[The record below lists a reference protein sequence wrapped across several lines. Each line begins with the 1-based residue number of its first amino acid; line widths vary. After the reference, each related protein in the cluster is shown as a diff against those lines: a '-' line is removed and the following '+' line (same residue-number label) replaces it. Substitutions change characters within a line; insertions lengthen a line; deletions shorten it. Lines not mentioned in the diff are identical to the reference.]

1 MRIYLAKDLRALCE
15 NLAPF
20 AVLVYVYCDYFF
32 NAKNQG
38 GKRKEY
44 KKNKTR
50 TMRIYLAKDLHA
62 LCEKLSALCVVCI
75 CFSLQGIPTPGE
87 EIIE

>member
-1 MRIYLAKDLRALCE
+1 MLLFILKKTWVKIELFD
-15 NLAPF
+15 F
-20 AVLVYVYCDYFF
+20 AVIFF
-32 NAKNQG
+32 Y
-38 GKRKEY
+38 RKEY